1 MWHNIIINADCNNMS
16 DPNFSIKY
24 EDKAIQEALNRLLEK
39 TSNLTPVMQEIGEYG
54 IASVDMRFQM
64 EVDPDNKPWKPLSIF
79 TIRLKRA
86 EGKILRILQRT
97 GLMRSR
103 VNYKITPTSC
113 TIGINDA
120 KAYKHQFGIGVP
132 QRKIMGINQ
141 EDKEEILAII
151 NDYLKDT

>member
-1 MWHNIIINADCNNMS
+1 MS
-16 DPNFSIKY
+16 DPSFSIKY
-24 EDKAIQEALNRLLEK
+24 EDKAIQEALTKLLSK

-54 IASVDMRFQM
+54 IASVDLRFQQ
-64 EVDPDNKPWKPLSIF
+64 EVDPDGRPWKPLSIF
-79 TIRLKRA
+79 TIRLKRS

-132 QRKIMGINQ
+132 QRKILGINE
-141 EDKEEILAII
+141 EDKQEILNII
-151 NDYLKDT
+151 NDYLEDI

>member
-1 MWHNIIINADCNNMS
+1 MS
-16 DPNFSIKY
+16 DPIFSMKY
-24 EDKAIQEALNRLLEK
+24 EDKAIQEALNKLLEK

-54 IASVDMRFQM
+54 IASVDMRFQQ
-64 EVDPDNKPWKPLSIF
+64 EVDPDGKPWKPLSF
-79 TIRLKRA
+79 YTIRLKRA

-103 VNYKITPTSC
+103 VNYKVTPTSC

-132 QRKIMGINQ
+132 QRKILGINEDDKQ
-141 EDKEEILAII
+141 EFLNII
-151 NDYLKDT
+151 NDYLRDDVV